1 MGNILLTMSE
11 FQLTSQ
17 AFDEGESI
25 PSQFTCEGENA
36 SPPLTIHGVPKE
48 AKELVLVVTDPDI
61 PEEVKENM
69 GIEIF
74 DHWVVYAIA
83 AEAVNNDEI
92 TIEVGQT
99 PGAEGV
105 NSSGDVGYT
114 GPCPPAEYDP
124 TEHRYVFS
132 LYALDSKL
140 DIKPQPSKTTVME
153 AMKGHI
159 LKKAELVGRYE
170 KQNA

>member
-1 MGNILLTMSE
+1 MGNFELTMSE
-11 FQLTSQ
+11 FKLTSQ
-17 AFDEGESI
+17 AFADGEAI
-25 PSQFTCEGENA
+25 PSQFTCEGEHV
-36 SPPLTIHGVPKE
+36 SPPLTIRGVPKA
-48 AKELVLVVTDPDI
+48 AKTLVLIVTDPDI
-61 PEEVKENM
+61 PQEVKENM

-74 DHWVVYAIA
+74 DHWVVYNIA

-92 TIEVGQT
+92 TIDIGQT

-105 NSSGDVGYT
+105 NSSGDAGYT

-132 LYALDSKL
+132 VYALDSEL
-140 DIKPQPSKTTVME
+140 DIKPQPNKSTVME

-170 KQNA
+170 KQNV